1 VLYVELLT
9 LYEFD
14 VPFSLILKIENGILN
29 ELELDP
35 DVNQMECGEYGAGM
49 SF

>member
-1 VLYVELLT
+1 LNGLLYAELIT

-14 VPFSLILKIENGILN
+14 VPLLMILEIGNEILN

-35 DVNQMECGEYGAGM
+35 DIN
-49 SF
+49 